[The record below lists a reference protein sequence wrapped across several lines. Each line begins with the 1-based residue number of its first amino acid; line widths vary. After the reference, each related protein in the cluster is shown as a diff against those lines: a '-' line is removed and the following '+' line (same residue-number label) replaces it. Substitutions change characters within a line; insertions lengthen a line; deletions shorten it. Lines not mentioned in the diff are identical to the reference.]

1 MADEASAFTI
11 VDHLSLEGSLA
22 MASQCEVV
30 AGASGHDNCDGATSF
45 MPQLSYT
52 PTRQD
57 QIQLTFNFAVGNSL
71 NDETPFAISP
81 WAATLRDGI
90 IDINGS
96 GRNYLM
102 EAWYAHT
109 FELAEGNSLQL
120 TGGILDSA
128 DYLDSNAYADD
139 PLTKFMNAAF
149 VNSYRTL
156 LPSYDLGTALV
167 WNLKDWTFSAVAM
180 HVEELD
186 IAKVDYFFYGLQ
198 LAYHFNTR
206 LGSGNCRLVYNSIVS
221 NSLNQGGEGLNHITR
236 WVISFDHELGS
247 AVGGFIRISGL
258 RDNALIIGSATG
270 RYTAGLAIKGSLW
283 RRQQDNIGIAFGYL
297 YGPNLD
303 ATPDIMGGEQTD
315 LASLAEISNTP
326 ELARLING
334 HSQVFETY
342 YRFAVNDS
350 LAISADLQ
358 YMSDTNSTGSRVDG
372 WVFGVRAV
380 ADF

>member
-1 MADEASAFTI
+1 MADEASAYTI

-22 MASQCEVV
+22 IASQCEVV
-30 AGASGHDNCDGATSF
+30 AGARARDNCGGAASF
-45 MPQLSYT
+45 MPQLSFT
-52 PTRQD
+52 PTRHD
-57 QIQLTFNFAVGNSL
+57 QILLSFNFAVGNSL
-71 NDETPFAISP
+71 NDETPFAIQP

-109 FELAEGNSLQL
+109 FELAEDNSVQV

-139 PLTKFMNAAF
+139 PLTKFMNTAF

-156 LPSYDLGTALV
+156 MPSYDLGTALV
-167 WNLKDWTFSAVAM
+167 WNLKDWTFSVIAM

-186 IAKVDYFFYGLQ
+186 VAKVNYLFYGLQ

-206 LGSGNCRLVYNSIVS
+206 LGSGNGRLVYDSIFS
-221 NSLNQGGEGLNHITR
+221 NSLNQSTGGSNHITR
-236 WVISFDHELGS
+236 WIISFDQELGS
-247 AVGGFIRISGL
+247 LVGGFIRISGL
-258 RDNALIIGSATG
+258 RDNALIVGSSAG

-283 RRQQDNIGIAFGYL
+283 SRQQDNIGIAFGYI
-297 YGPNLD
+297 YGPNRT
-303 ATPDIMGGEQTD
+303 ATPDTLGGDQM
-315 LASLAEISNTP
+315 AVVSLAAIANAP
-326 ELARLING
+326 ELARLIDG
-334 HSQVFETY
+334 RSQIFETY

-358 YMSDTNSTGSRVDG
+358 YMSDRYSMGSRVDG
-372 WVFGVRAV
+372 WVFGLRAV